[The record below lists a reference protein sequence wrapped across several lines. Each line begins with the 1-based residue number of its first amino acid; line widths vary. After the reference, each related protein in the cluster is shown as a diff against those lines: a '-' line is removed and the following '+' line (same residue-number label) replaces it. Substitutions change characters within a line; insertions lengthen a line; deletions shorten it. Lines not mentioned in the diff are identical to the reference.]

1 MAAFGIF
8 GRGARPARPRARGT
22 RAHTILF
29 LSLLCGCAAVA
40 ESMVVRVGRKTEIVS
55 APKYG
60 IDLGTID
67 QHRIVDC
74 SFAITNNNWRERA
87 VLSAYGNCAC
97 LSVDVERK
105 VLKRGEACPVKVL
118 FNPAGFEGPVDKLVT
133 VQLDGKKIEYPIK
146 ANVRL
151 RLGFRPLDA
160 NFGVVAAGQTPIAPI
175 VCKIAGTVAGETA
188 LELVPPEKP
197 YFDVKLEKGAFSAAF
212 REGMR
217 YPGLYAEV
225 WRVKTSDLEIPELR
239 VNVSA
244 RVSGGL
250 SVSPQAIELRQEDGV
265 SRRQVL
271 IRPEDVKHP
280 LNVLS
285 AETKPRKW
293 GDVTLTQRPLNGWQ
307 ISIQGIDPE
316 VVRQFSKR
324 PFLEITTDFPGMEK
338 FAIPL
343 LLRQQ

>member
-1 MAAFGIF
+1 
-8 GRGARPARPRARGT
+8 
-22 RAHTILF
+22 
-29 LSLLCGCAAVA
+29 
-40 ESMVVRVGRKTEIVS
+40 MVVRVGRKTEIVS

-67 QHRIVDC
+67 QHKVVDC

-97 LSVDVERK
+97 LSIDVEK
-105 VLKRGEACPVKVL
+105 KTLKRGEACPVKVL
-118 FNPAGFEGPVDKLVT
+118 FNPAGFEGPVSKLVT

-160 NFGVVAAGQTPIAPI
+160 NFGVVAAGQTPVAPI
-175 VCKIAGTVAGETA
+175 VCKIAGTVAEKTS

-197 YFDVKLEKGAFSAAF
+197 HFDVKLEKGIFRAAF

-225 WRVKTSDLEIPELR
+225 WKVKTSDPEISELR

-244 RVSGGL
+244 RVAGGL
-250 SVSPQAIELRQEDGV
+250 SVSPQTIELPREGGV
-265 SRRQVL
+265 ARRQVL
-271 IRPEDVKHP
+271 IRPENIQHP
-280 LNVLS
+280 LKVLS

-307 ISIQGIDPE
+307 ITIQGIDPE

-324 PFLEITTDFPGMEK
+324 PFLEVTTDFPGMET
-338 FAIPL
+338 FSIPL
-343 LLRQQ
+343 ILRRP

>member
-1 MAAFGIF
+1 MKFCHIVAFVLGVLTPLVDS
-8 GRGARPARPRARGT
+8 A
-22 RAHTILF
+22 
-29 LSLLCGCAAVA
+29 A

-67 QHRIVDC
+67 QHKVVDC

-97 LSVDVERK
+97 LSIDVEK
-105 VLKRGEACPVKVL
+105 KTLKRGEACPVKVL
-118 FNPAGFEGPVDKLVT
+118 FNPAGFEGPVSKLVT

-160 NFGVVAAGQTPIAPI
+160 NFGVVAAGQTPVAPI
-175 VCKIAGTVAGETA
+175 VCKIAGTVAEKTS

-197 YFDVKLEKGAFSAAF
+197 HFDVKLEKGIFRAAF

-225 WRVKTSDLEIPELR
+225 WKVKTSDPEISELR

-244 RVSGGL
+244 RVAGGL
-250 SVSPQAIELRQEDGV
+250 SVSPQTIELVPSEGV

-271 IRPEDVKHP
+271 IRPENIKHP
-280 LNVLS
+280 LKVLS

-293 GDVTLTQRPLNGWQ
+293 GDVTLTPRPLNGWQ
-307 ISIQGIDPE
+307 ITIQGIDPE

-324 PFLEITTDFPGMEK
+324 PFLEVTTDFPGMET
-338 FAIPL
+338 FSIPL
-343 LLRQQ
+343 ILRRP

>member
-1 MAAFGIF
+1 M
-8 GRGARPARPRARGT
+8 R
-22 RAHTILF
+22 ILPQI
-29 LSLLCGCAAVA
+29 LLALIPFVGLAA

-67 QHRIVDC
+67 QHKVVDC

-97 LSVDVERK
+97 LSIDVEK
-105 VLKRGEACPVKVL
+105 KTLKRGEACPVKVL

-160 NFGVVAAGQTPIAPI
+160 NFGVVAAGETPVAPV

-197 YFDVKLEKGAFSAAF
+197 YFDVKLEKGIFRAAF

-225 WRVKTSDLEIPELR
+225 WKVKTSDPEIPELR

-244 RVSGGL
+244 RVAGGL
-250 SVSPQAIELRQEDGV
+250 SVSPQTIELLPSEGV

-271 IRPEDVKHP
+271 IRPENIKHP
-280 LNVLS
+280 LKVLS

-293 GDVTLTQRPLNGWQ
+293 GDVTLTPRPLNGWQ
-307 ISIQGIDPE
+307 ITIQGIDPE

-324 PFLEITTDFPGMEK
+324 PFLEVTTDFPGMET
-338 FAIPL
+338 FSIPL
-343 LLRQQ
+343 ILFNPKY